1 MMFLKEVPLADRD
14 AFRRLFHRDLIDFW
28 DLPYFGFDVVKF
40 DKVLI
45 KPPDDTSTKEQVLKD
60 YGQEAVD
67 LCERL
72 LG

>member
-1 MMFLKEVPLADRD
+1 M
-14 AFRRLFHRDLIDFW
+14 
-28 DLPYFGFDVVKF
+28 VKF
-40 DKVLI
+40 DEVLI
-45 KPPDDTSTKEQVLKD
+45 KPSDSTSTKEQALKD